1 MKKLTGHAVL
11 ALSLVLFS
19 QAARADCS
27 PKDID
32 AKALEISDEVQ
43 RLTPMLGKSVD
54 ASEYYAELG
63 KLAHA
68 GKAVADEDLD
78 RACSIYDE
86 FLAWAKAQKE

>member
-19 QAARADCS
+19 QVARADCS

-43 RLTPMLGKSVD
+43 RITPMLGKSVD
-54 ASEYYAELG
+54 TNEYYAELQ
-63 KLAHA
+63 KLAYA

-78 RACSIYDE
+78 RACSLYDE
-86 FLAWAKAQKE
+86 FLAWAKAQN